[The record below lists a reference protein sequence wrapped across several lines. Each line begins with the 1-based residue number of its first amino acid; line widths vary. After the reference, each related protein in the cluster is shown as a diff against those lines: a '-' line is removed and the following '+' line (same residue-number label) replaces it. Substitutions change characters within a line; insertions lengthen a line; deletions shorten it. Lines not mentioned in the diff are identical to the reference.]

1 MKIRKQLYKIVFLSI
16 ASNLSNKTRQISPTD
31 YHKALRQN
39 TANHSDSIDFFL
51 LLVYNAKKE
60 SDVMS
65 ANYLKRVCD
74 SELELKLEA
83 FGAVHIVGPK
93 WCGKT
98 TTAKQYAKSFIE
110 MQDPDKRN
118 MYMETAKIK
127 PSNLLVGEN
136 PRLIDEWQIA
146 PNIWDA
152 VRVSVDR
159 RNEDGLYILTGSNSI
174 DKTEIMHT
182 GTGRIDTLFMY
193 PMSLY
198 ETGESNGTVSLIEL
212 FNNPSVLD
220 DGCESSLSI
229 DELIFTACR
238 GGWPSSLFKKSDKAK
253 LLVAQS
259 YFEGLCRE
267 DASNVDGID
276 RNETVSRLL
285 LRSYARNI
293 STIASNKAIIK
304 DVNANTALSESTFYD
319 YVNVFKKLYIIQDVE
334 AWCPAIRSKSA
345 IQATN
350 KREFVDPSL
359 VVAALGVE
367 PDYFNLDLKT
377 FGFIFETLCIRDL
390 KVYSSARDGKISYYR
405 DRYGLEAD
413 CVLHLRDG
421 RYALIE
427 FKLGSADIE
436 EGARHLC
443 KIENLIKQ
451 HNEKEKQVKL
461 RLPDLKIVITGSQYG
476 YRRPDGV
483 FVIPIGCLK
492 D

>member
-1 MKIRKQLYKIVFLSI
+1 
-16 ASNLSNKTRQISPTD
+16 
-31 YHKALRQN
+31 
-39 TANHSDSIDFFL
+39 
-51 LLVYNAKKE
+51 
-60 SDVMS
+60 MS
-65 ANYLKRVCD
+65 FEYIKRVCD

-98 TTAKQYAKSFIE
+98 TTAKQYAKSYIE
-110 MQDPDKRN
+110 MQDPDKRD

-127 PSNLLVGEN
+127 PSNLLIGEN

-146 PNIWDA
+146 PNLWDA

-182 GTGRIDTLFMY
+182 GTGRIDTLSMY

-198 ETGESNGTVSLIEL
+198 ESGESNGKVSLTEL
-212 FNNPSVLD
+212 FNNPLALE
-220 DGCESSLSI
+220 DGCESDLSI
-229 DELIFTACR
+229 DNLIFAACR
-238 GGWPSSLFKKSDKAK
+238 GGWPSSIFKKSDKAK

-267 DASNVDGID
+267 DMSNVDGVK
-276 RNETVSRLL
+276 RNETSSRLL

-293 STIASNKAIIK
+293 STIASNQSIIN
-304 DVNANTALSESTFYD
+304 DINANTEMSESTFYD
-319 YVNVFKKLYIIQDVE
+319 YVNVLKKLYVIQDVE

-359 VVAALGVE
+359 VVAALGVD

-377 FGFIFETLCIRDL
+377 FGFIFETLCVRDL
-390 KVYSSARDGKISYYR
+390 KVYSGAHDGKVSYYR

-427 FKLGSADIE
+427 FKLGSSDIE
-436 EGARHLC
+436 DGAKHLT
-443 KIENLIKQ
+443 ELEELIKQ

-461 RLPDLKIVITGSQYG
+461 RLPDLKIVITGTQYG
-476 YRRPDGV
+476 YKRPDGV
-483 FVIPIGCLK
+483 LVVPIGCLK

>member
-1 MKIRKQLYKIVFLSI
+1 MPLEYI
-16 ASNLSNKTRQISPTD
+16 
-31 YHKALRQN
+31 
-39 TANHSDSIDFFL
+39 
-51 LLVYNAKKE
+51 
-60 SDVMS
+60 
-65 ANYLKRVCD
+65 KRICD

-98 TTAKQYAKSFIE
+98 TTAKQFAKSYIE
-110 MQDPDKRN
+110 MQDPDKRD

-136 PRLIDEWQIA
+136 PRLIDEWQVA
-146 PNIWDA
+146 PNLWDA

-182 GTGRIDTLFMY
+182 GTGRIDTLPMY

-198 ETGESNGTVSLIEL
+198 ETGESNGSVSLLDL
-212 FNNPSVLD
+212 FNNPSALD
-220 DGCESSLSI
+220 EGCESNLSI
-229 DELIFTACR
+229 DGLIFAACR
-238 GGWPSSLFKKSDKAK
+238 GGWPSSIFKKSDKAR

-267 DASNVDGID
+267 DMSNVDGKK
-276 RNETVSRLL
+276 RNETTSRLL

-293 STIASNKAIIK
+293 STVATNQSIIN
-304 DVNANTALSESTFYD
+304 DINANTEISESTFYD
-319 YVNVFKKLYIIQDVE
+319 YVNVLKKLYVIQDVE

-359 VVAALGVE
+359 VIAALGVD

-390 KVYSSARDGKISYYR
+390 KVYSAARDGNVSYYR

-436 EGARHLC
+436 EGAKHLTE
-443 KIENLIKQ
+443 IEELIKQ
-451 HNEKEKQVKL
+451 YNEKEKQVKL
-461 RLPDLKIVITGSQYG
+461 RLPDLKIVITGTQYG
-476 YRRPDGV
+476 YKRLDGV
-483 FVIPIGCLK
+483 LVIPIGCLK
-492 D
+492 N

>member
-1 MKIRKQLYKIVFLSI
+1 MSFDYIR
-16 ASNLSNKTRQISPTD
+16 
-31 YHKALRQN
+31 
-39 TANHSDSIDFFL
+39 
-51 LLVYNAKKE
+51 
-60 SDVMS
+60 
-65 ANYLKRVCD
+65 RVCD
-74 SELELKLEA
+74 RELQMKLDA

-98 TTAKQYAKSFIE
+98 TTAKQFAKSFIE
-110 MQDPDKRN
+110 MQDPDKRD
-118 MYMETAKIK
+118 MYLETAKIK

-174 DKTEIMHT
+174 DKSQIMHT
-182 GTGRIDTLFMY
+182 GTGRIDTLSMY

-198 ETGESNGTVSLIEL
+198 ESGESNGSVSLFEL
-212 FNNPSVLD
+212 FNNPKALD
-220 DGCESSLSI
+220 DGCESNLSI
-229 DELIFTACR
+229 DNLIYAASR
-238 GGWPSSLFKKSDKAK
+238 GGWPSSILKKNDKSK

-259 YFEGLCRE
+259 YFESLCRE
-267 DASNVDGID
+267 DMSNVDGMR
-276 RNETVSRLL
+276 RNETTSRLL

-293 STIASNKAIIK
+293 STVATNQSIIRDIKA
-304 DVNANTALSESTFYD
+304 NADISDSTFYD
-319 YVNVFKKLYIIQDVE
+319 YVNALKKLYVIQNVE

-345 IQATN
+345 IQATD
-350 KREFVDPSL
+350 KRELVDPSL
-359 VVAALGVE
+359 VVAALGVDPE
-367 PDYFNLDLKT
+367 YFNLDLKT

-390 KVYSSARDGKISYYR
+390 KVYSNALGGKVSYYR

-421 RYALIE
+421 SYALIE

-436 EGARHLC
+436 EGAKHLNE
-443 KIENLIKQ
+443 IEELVKQYNL
-451 HNEKEKQVKL
+451 KETQAKL
-461 RLPDLKIVITGSQYG
+461 RLPDLKVVITGTQYG
-476 YRRPDGV
+476 YKRPDGV
-483 FVIPIGCLK
+483 LVVPIGCLK

>member
-1 MKIRKQLYKIVFLSI
+1 M
-16 ASNLSNKTRQISPTD
+16 P
-31 YHKALRQN
+31 
-39 TANHSDSIDFFL
+39 
-51 LLVYNAKKE
+51 
-60 SDVMS
+60 
-65 ANYLKRVCD
+65 LKYIKRICD

-98 TTAKQYAKSFIE
+98 TTAKQFAKSYIE
-110 MQDPDKRN
+110 MQDPDKRD

-127 PSNLLVGEN
+127 PSNLLIGEN

-146 PNIWDA
+146 PNLWDA

-159 RNEDGLYILTGSNSI
+159 RNEEGLYILTGSNSI
-174 DKTEIMHT
+174 DKTDIMHT
-182 GTGRIDTLFMY
+182 GTGRIDTLPMY

-198 ETGESNGTVSLIEL
+198 ESGESNGSVSLMDL
-212 FNNPSVLD
+212 FNNPSALD
-220 DGCESSLSI
+220 DGCESGLSI
-229 DELIFTACR
+229 DGLIFAVCR
-238 GGWPSSLFKKSDKAK
+238 GGWPSSVVKKNDKAK
-253 LLVAQS
+253 LLVSQS

-267 DASNVDGID
+267 DMSNVDGSK
-276 RNETVSRLL
+276 RNETTSRLL

-293 STIASNKAIIK
+293 STVASNQSIIN
-304 DVNANTALSESTFYD
+304 DINANAEISESTYYD
-319 YVNVFKKLYIIQDVE
+319 YINILKKLYVIQDVE

-390 KVYSSARDGKISYYR
+390 KVYSAAHGGKVSYYR

-436 EGARHLC
+436 EGAKHLTEL
-443 KIENLIKQ
+443 ENLVKE
-451 HNEKEKQVKL
+451 HNLKEKQVKL
-461 RLPDLKIVITGSQYG
+461 RLPDLKIVITGTQYG
-476 YRRPDGV
+476 YKRPDGV
-483 FVIPIGCLK
+483 LVVPIGCLK

>member
-1 MKIRKQLYKIVFLSI
+1 M
-16 ASNLSNKTRQISPTD
+16 P
-31 YHKALRQN
+31 
-39 TANHSDSIDFFL
+39 
-51 LLVYNAKKE
+51 
-60 SDVMS
+60 
-65 ANYLKRVCD
+65 LKYIKRICD

-98 TTAKQYAKSFIE
+98 TTAKQFAKSYIE
-110 MQDPDKRN
+110 MQDPDKRD

-127 PSNLLVGEN
+127 PSNLLIGEN

-146 PNIWDA
+146 PNLWDA

-159 RNEDGLYILTGSNSI
+159 RNEEGLYILTGSNSI
-174 DKTEIMHT
+174 DKTDIMHT
-182 GTGRIDTLFMY
+182 GTGRIDTLSMY

-198 ETGESNGTVSLIEL
+198 ESGESNGSVSLMDL
-212 FNNPSVLD
+212 FNNPSALD
-220 DGCESSLSI
+220 DGCESGLSI
-229 DELIFTACR
+229 DGLIFSACR
-238 GGWPSSLFKKSDKAK
+238 GGWPSSVVKKNDKAK

-267 DASNVDGID
+267 DMSNVDGSK
-276 RNETVSRLL
+276 RNETTSRLL

-293 STIASNKAIIK
+293 STVASNQSIIN
-304 DVNANTALSESTFYD
+304 DINANAEISESTYYD
-319 YVNVFKKLYIIQDVE
+319 YINILKKLYVIQDVE

-390 KVYSSARDGKISYYR
+390 KVYSAAHGGKVSYYR

-436 EGARHLC
+436 EGAKHLTEL
-443 KIENLIKQ
+443 ENLVKE
-451 HNEKEKQVKL
+451 HNLKEKQVKL
-461 RLPDLKIVITGSQYG
+461 RLPDLKIVITGTQYG
-476 YRRPDGV
+476 YKRPDGV
-483 FVIPIGCLK
+483 LVVPIGCLK

>member
-1 MKIRKQLYKIVFLSI
+1 MAFEYIRRI
-16 ASNLSNKTRQISPTD
+16 
-31 YHKALRQN
+31 
-39 TANHSDSIDFFL
+39 
-51 LLVYNAKKE
+51 
-60 SDVMS
+60 
-65 ANYLKRVCD
+65 CD

-93 WCGKT
+93 WVGKT
-98 TTAKQYAKSFIE
+98 TTAKQFAKSYIE
-110 MQDPDKRN
+110 MQDPDKRD

-127 PSNLLVGEN
+127 PSNLLIGEN
-136 PRLIDEWQIA
+136 PRLIDEWQVA

-174 DKTEIMHT
+174 DKSEIMHT
-182 GTGRIDTLFMY
+182 GTGRIDTLTMY

-198 ETGESNGTVSLIEL
+198 ESGESNGKISLIQL

-220 DGCESSLSI
+220 EGCESELSV
-229 DELIFTACR
+229 DNLIFAACR
-238 GGWPSSLFKKSDKAK
+238 GGWPSSIYKKNLKAQ

-267 DASNVDGID
+267 DMSNVDGVR
-276 RNETVSRLL
+276 RNETTSRLL

-293 STIASNKAIIK
+293 STIASHQSMIK
-304 DVNANTALSESTFYD
+304 DIKANMEISDSTFYD
-319 YVNVFKKLYIIQDVE
+319 YVNVLKKLYVIQDVE
-334 AWCPAIRSKSA
+334 AWCPAIRSKSV

-350 KREFVDPSL
+350 KRELVDPSL
-359 VVAALGVE
+359 VVAALGVSPE
-367 PDYFNLDLKT
+367 YFNLDLKT
-377 FGFIFETLCIRDL
+377 FGFIFETLCFRDL
-390 KVYSSARDGKISYYR
+390 KVYSSAHDGKVSYYR

-427 FKLGSADIE
+427 FKLGSSDIE
-436 EGARHLC
+436 QGAKHLNEL
-443 KIENLIKQ
+443 ENLIKQ
-451 HNEKEKQVKL
+451 YNEKEQQVKL
-461 RLPDLKIVITGSQYG
+461 RLPDLKIIITGTQYG
-476 YRRPDGV
+476 YKRQDGV
-483 FVIPIGCLK
+483 LVVPIGCLR

>member
-1 MKIRKQLYKIVFLSI
+1 
-16 ASNLSNKTRQISPTD
+16 
-31 YHKALRQN
+31 
-39 TANHSDSIDFFL
+39 
-51 LLVYNAKKE
+51 
-60 SDVMS
+60 MS
-65 ANYLKRVCD
+65 FEYIKRVCD

-98 TTAKQYAKSFIE
+98 TTAKQYAKSYIE
-110 MQDPDKRN
+110 MQDPDKRD

-127 PSNLLVGEN
+127 PSNLLIGEN

-146 PNIWDA
+146 PNLWDA

-182 GTGRIDTLFMY
+182 GTGRIDTLSMY

-198 ETGESNGTVSLIEL
+198 ESGESNGKVSLTEL
-212 FNNPSVLD
+212 FNNPLALE
-220 DGCESSLSI
+220 DGCESDLSI
-229 DELIFTACR
+229 DNLIFATCR
-238 GGWPSSLFKKSDKAK
+238 GGWPSSIYKKSDKAK

-267 DASNVDGID
+267 DMSNVDGVK
-276 RNETVSRLL
+276 RNETSSRLL

-293 STIASNKAIIK
+293 STIASNQSIIN
-304 DVNANTALSESTFYD
+304 DINANTEMSESTFYD
-319 YVNVFKKLYIIQDVE
+319 YVNVLKKLYVIQDVE

-359 VVAALGVE
+359 VVAALGVD

-390 KVYSSARDGKISYYR
+390 KVYSAAHDGKVSYYR

-427 FKLGSADIE
+427 FKLGSSDIE
-436 EGARHLC
+436 DGAKHLT
-443 KIENLIKQ
+443 ELEELIKQ

-461 RLPDLKIVITGSQYG
+461 RLPDLKIVITGTQYG
-476 YRRPDGV
+476 YKRPDGV
-483 FVIPIGCLK
+483 LVVPIGCLK

>member
-1 MKIRKQLYKIVFLSI
+1 M
-16 ASNLSNKTRQISPTD
+16 
-31 YHKALRQN
+31 
-39 TANHSDSIDFFL
+39 ANG
-51 LLVYNAKKE
+51 
-60 SDVMS
+60 
-65 ANYLKRVCD
+65 YLKRICD
-74 SELELKLEA
+74 GELGLKLEA
-83 FGAVHIVGPK
+83 FGAVHVVGPK

-98 TTAKQYAKSFIE
+98 TTAKQFAKSYIE
-110 MQDPDKRN
+110 MQDPDKRD
-118 MYMETAKIK
+118 MYLETAKIK

-146 PNIWDA
+146 PNLWDA

-159 RNEDGLYILTGSNSI
+159 RGEDGLYILTGSNSI
-174 DKTEIMHT
+174 DRTEIMHT
-182 GTGRIDTLFMY
+182 GTGRIDTLTMY

-198 ETGESNGTVSLIEL
+198 ESGESNGTVSLAAL
-212 FNNPSVLD
+212 FNDPSALD
-220 DGCESSLSI
+220 GGCESALSI
-229 DELIFTACR
+229 DELIYAACR
-238 GGWPSSLFKKSDKAK
+238 GGWPSSVLKKSDKAR

-267 DASNVDGID
+267 DMSSVDGSR
-276 RNETVSRLL
+276 RNETTTRLL

-293 STIASNKAIIK
+293 STVASNKSIIG
-304 DVNANTALSESTFYD
+304 DINANAEISESTFYD
-319 YVNVFKKLYIIQDVE
+319 YVNALKKLYVIQDVE

-345 IQATN
+345 IQATD
-350 KREFVDPSL
+350 KRELVDPSL

-377 FGFIFETLCIRDL
+377 FGFIFETLCFRDL
-390 KVYSSARDGKISYYR
+390 KVYSSAHGGRVSYYR

-436 EGARHLC
+436 EGAKHL
-443 KIENLIKQ
+443 IELESLVKE
-451 HNEKEKQVKL
+451 HNKKETQIKL
-461 RLPDLKIVITGSQYG
+461 RLPDLKIVITGTQYG
-476 YRRPDGV
+476 YKRPDGV
-483 FVIPIGCLK
+483 LVVPIGCLR

>member
-1 MKIRKQLYKIVFLSI
+1 
-16 ASNLSNKTRQISPTD
+16 
-31 YHKALRQN
+31 
-39 TANHSDSIDFFL
+39 
-51 LLVYNAKKE
+51 
-60 SDVMS
+60 MS
-65 ANYLKRVCD
+65 FEYIKRVCD

-98 TTAKQYAKSFIE
+98 TTAKQYAKSYIE
-110 MQDPDKRN
+110 MQDPDKRD

-127 PSNLLVGEN
+127 PSNLLIGEN

-146 PNIWDA
+146 PNLWDA

-182 GTGRIDTLFMY
+182 GTGRIDTLSMY

-198 ETGESNGTVSLIEL
+198 ESGESNGKVSLTEL
-212 FNNPSVLD
+212 FNNPLALE
-220 DGCESSLSI
+220 DGCESDLSI
-229 DELIFTACR
+229 DNLIFAACR
-238 GGWPSSLFKKSDKAK
+238 GGWPSSIFKKSDKAK

-267 DASNVDGID
+267 DVSNVDGVK
-276 RNETVSRLL
+276 RNETSSRLL

-293 STIASNKAIIK
+293 STIASNQSIIN
-304 DVNANTALSESTFYD
+304 DINANTEMSESTFYD
-319 YVNVFKKLYIIQDVE
+319 YVNVLKKLYVIQDVE

-359 VVAALGVE
+359 VVAALGVD

-377 FGFIFETLCIRDL
+377 FGFIFETLCVRDL
-390 KVYSSARDGKISYYR
+390 KVYSAAHDGKVSYYR

-427 FKLGSADIE
+427 FKLGSSDIE
-436 EGARHLC
+436 DGAKHLT
-443 KIENLIKQ
+443 ELEELIKQ

-461 RLPDLKIVITGSQYG
+461 RLPDLKIVITGTQYG
-476 YRRPDGV
+476 YKRPDGV
-483 FVIPIGCLK
+483 LVVPIGCLK

>member
-1 MKIRKQLYKIVFLSI
+1 MS
-16 ASNLSNKTRQISPTD
+16 D
-31 YHKALRQN
+31 Y
-39 TANHSDSIDFFL
+39 I
-51 LLVYNAKKE
+51 
-60 SDVMS
+60 
-65 ANYLKRVCD
+65 KRICD
-74 SELELKLEA
+74 DELELKLEA

-98 TTAKQYAKSFIE
+98 TTAKQFAKSFIE
-110 MQDPDKRN
+110 MQDPDKRD
-118 MYMETAKIK
+118 MYIQTAKVK

-146 PNIWDA
+146 PNLWDA

-182 GTGRIDTLFMY
+182 GTGRIDTLVMY

-198 ETGESNGTVSLIEL
+198 ESQESNGTVSLAKL
-212 FNNPSVLD
+212 FSDPHALD
-220 DGCESSLSI
+220 EGCESNLSI
-229 DELIFTACR
+229 DQLIFVACR
-238 GGWPSSLFKKSDKAK
+238 GGWPSSLQKKSDKAK
-253 LLVAQS
+253 LLVARS
-259 YFEGLCRE
+259 YFDSLCAE
-267 DASNVDGID
+267 DISNVDGVQRD
-276 RNETVSRLL
+276 ETTTRLL

-293 STIASNKAIIK
+293 SAMVTNRAIIN
-304 DVNANTALSESTFYD
+304 DVNANIEFSESAFYS
-319 YVNVFKKLYIIQDVE
+319 YVKVLKKLFLIQDVE

-345 IQATN
+345 IQATD

-367 PDYFNLDLKT
+367 PEYFNLDLKT

-390 KVYSSARDGKISYYR
+390 KAYSAALGGRVSYYH

-427 FKLGSADIE
+427 FKLGSADIDD
-436 EGARHLC
+436 GAKHL
-443 KIENLIKQ
+443 IELENLIKEY
-451 HNEKEKQVKL
+451 NEKETQCKL
-461 RLPDLKIVITGSQYG
+461 RLPDLKIVITGTQYG
-476 YRRPDGV
+476 YKRDDGV
-483 FVIPIGCLK
+483 LVVPIGCLK
-492 D
+492 N